1 MRLIAR
7 SDASLQARS
16 AAQKRRSQRTIRPL
30 DELVA
35 EVPDVSGTHRLPP
48 VLLEVLLLQ
57 LTGDFNVPSHHVTM
71 HVVQG

>member
-1 MRLIAR
+1 MAVVLREQFA
-7 SDASLQARS
+7 

-57 LTGDFNVPSHHVTM
+57 LTGDLNVPSHHVTR